1 VIGGLRNVVSGSAKY
16 TIEISST
23 VSPML
28 CMWMVRYG
36 NKEAVAIAII
46 IAHQCVY
53 LQGIDEK
60 VKSFKILDSISTV
73 KITWKT
79 WAHKRE

>member
-1 VIGGLRNVVSGSAKY
+1 MHKHKHTHKWYCKPTVFRKENRLIKLAESIKWKYIPVIGGLRNVVSGSAKY

-36 NKEAVAIAII
+36 NKEAVARA
-46 IAHQCVY
+46 VT
-53 LQGIDEK
+53 
-60 VKSFKILDSISTV
+60 ISQ
-73 KITWKT
+73 
-79 WAHKRE
+79 

>member
-36 NKEAVAIAII
+36 NKEAVAAAIR
-46 IAHQCVY
+46 
-53 LQGIDEK
+53 
-60 VKSFKILDSISTV
+60 IS
-73 KITWKT
+73 
-79 WAHKRE
+79 H